1 MATKLDEWENREMD
15 IYEKRRSNLLKL
27 LNHHFDGYGR
37 IGALA
42 KRMNWNPSRASAVT
56 REKNPKNIG
65 NQAARLVEQEFGM
78 PRNWLDENTSEDI
91 EVAEDSKQQPVRTR
105 QSGSQT
111 IPLLKTEA
119 EIIEWRENKSIANK
133 ETIQFPIFPIMDLS
147 ASAYVIEQS
156 TNAMPPM
163 KPGDFYYVDPD
174 REPKTGEKAVFPI
187 EGMLVVG
194 IFEKGLR
201 TSRLLFDNE
210 QEQPENVNASEC
222 LGVVMMSMMSDFLK
236 SFPSN

>member
-1 MATKLDEWENREMD
+1 MATKLDEWENEEMD
-15 IYEKRRSNLLKL
+15 IYEKRRANLLRL
-27 LNHHFDGYGR
+27 LDRHFDGYGR

-42 KRMNWNPSRASAVT
+42 ERMNWKPSRASAVT

-65 NQAARLVEQEFGM
+65 TQAARLIEKEFGM
-78 PRNWLDENTSEDI
+78 PRNWLDENTSDEINGDGTS
-91 EVAEDSKQQPVRTR
+91 VASGTKTK

-111 IPLLKTEA
+111 IPLLKSAA
-119 EIIEWRENKSIANK
+119 EIVEWRENKSIANK

-163 KPGDFYYVDPD
+163 KPGDFFYVDPD
-174 REPKTGEKAVFPI
+174 REPKTGEKAVFLI

-194 IFEKGLR
+194 VFEKGLR

-210 QEQPENVNASEC
+210 QDPPENVIASEC

-236 SFPSN
+236 SL